1 MDYEESNEEIEKKE
15 EILQE
20 ESVVDEEI
28 KQEEPEKEEQE
39 ETKNTHEPV
48 QDEEVLQEEEQ
59 KIDKQED
66 MESEPMEQEGEI
78 FKKVPVKKKRTVK
91 AAVFAVTIV
100 SLIIILMLISTV
112 FALANIGNNKILD
125 GVTVKGISLVGLS
138 KEDAKLEL
146 EDAIETELQKN
157 ILLKY
162 NEYETTLVPQQIEAS
177 YNIDKAVE
185 EAYNVGRSGNIV
197 KNNFDIL
204 FAMLFGKEISID
216 FSYNDESLTKI
227 CEDISKKLPGAMK
240 DNSYYIEGSNL
251 IITKGTPGIAVK
263 IEECK
268 TRIINQIKN
277 LDKTYVEIPVMDS
290 IPSKLNID
298 KIYEEVKKEPKDAY
312 YTENPFTIH
321 PHENGVDF
329 AITLEEARQL
339 LLEDKAEYEI
349 PLEFREPAITT
360 NKIGAEAF
368 PNQLSYFSTK
378 YDASNINRSTNLEL
392 ASAKIDGVVLM
403 PGEEFS
409 YNKVVGER
417 TIAAGYKEA
426 AIYSGGQV
434 VDGLGGGICQIS
446 STLYNVVVQANL
458 DVTERSNHQFI
469 TSYVGAGKDAT
480 VVYGAIDFKFV
491 NSRKYPI
498 KIVSS
503 VKNGVVQ
510 MWIYGVKEEVE
521 YDVKI
526 ETELISSIPY
536 STKYIED
543 SSLEAGV
550 EVIQQYGAAGCKS
563 IAYKVCRLNGAVVS
577 KTVLSNDTYSAMTR
591 IIRRGTKNANPVKS
605 TAPDNGVNEQ

>member
-1 MDYEESNEEIEKKE
+1 MDLEESNEEIKKND
-15 EILQE
+15 EILRK
-20 ESVVDEEI
+20 ESVVDECISQEKKEI
-28 KQEEPEKEEQE
+28 QEEAVLEPNKVEEKKVNNKEQIELGIKENEEL
-39 ETKNTHEPV
+39 V
-48 QDEEVLQEEEQ
+48 
-59 KIDKQED
+59 
-66 MESEPMEQEGEI
+66 
-78 FKKVPVKKKRTVK
+78 FKKVDEKSKKTVK
-91 AAVFAVTIV
+91 IGVFVVTIV
-100 SLIIILMLISTV
+100 SIIIFLMFISTI
-112 FALANIGNNKILD
+112 FALANIGNKKIVD
-125 GVTVKGISLVGLS
+125 GVTVKGICLVGLS
-138 KEDAKLEL
+138 KEDAKLEI

-157 ILLKY
+157 IMLKY
-162 NEYETTLVPQQIEAS
+162 NEYETNLAPQQIEAK
-177 YNIDKAVE
+177 YDIDKAVE
-185 EAYNVGRSGNIV
+185 DAYNVGRSGNIV
-197 KNNFDIL
+197 KNNFEIL
-204 FAMLFGKEISID
+204 FAMIFGKEISIE

-227 CEDISKKLPGAMK
+227 CEDISKKLPNSMK

-251 IITKGTPGIAVK
+251 IITKGIPGITVK
-263 IEECK
+263 LEECK
-268 TRIINQIKN
+268 KRIVNQIKN
-277 LDKTYVEIPVMDS
+277 LDRTYVEIPVIDNN
-290 IPSKLNID
+290 PDKLNID
-298 KIYEEVKKEPKDAY
+298 KIYEEVKKEPKNAY

-329 AITLEEARQL
+329 AITLEEARKIME
-339 LLEDKAEYEI
+339 EDKGEYEI
-349 PLEFREPAITT
+349 PLKFKEPEITT
-360 NKIGAEAF
+360 KKIGVEAF

-378 YDASNINRSTNLEL
+378 YDASIVNRSTNLEL
-392 ASAKIDGVVLM
+392 ASAKINGVVLM

-409 YNKVVGER
+409 YNKIVGER

-446 STLYNVVVQANL
+446 STLYNLVVQANL
-458 DVTERSNHQFI
+458 DVTERSNHQFK
-469 TSYVGAGKDAT
+469 TSYVGPGKDAT

-510 MWIYGVKEEVE
+510 MWIYGVKEEIE

-526 ETELISSIPY
+526 ETEIISSIPY

-550 EVIQQYGAAGCKS
+550 EVIKQRGSAGCKS

-577 KTVLSNDTYSAMTR
+577 KTILSNDTYSAMTK

-605 TAPDNGVNEQ
+605 NVPNNKVNN

>member
-1 MDYEESNEEIEKKE
+1 MENNKSNEEIEKKE
-15 EILQE
+15 EISQE
-20 ESVVDEEI
+20 ESVVVKEEVI
-28 KQEEPEKEEQE
+28 VEEPKA
-39 ETKNTHEPV
+39 
-48 QDEEVLQEEEQ
+48 
-59 KIDKQED
+59 
-66 MESEPMEQEGEI
+66 
-78 FKKVPVKKKRTVK
+78 KKKTTVK
-91 AAVFAVTIV
+91 TAVFVVTIITL
-100 SLIIILMLISTV
+100 LIIITMFSTV

-125 GVTVKGISLVGLS
+125 GVSVKGISLVGLS
-138 KEDAKLEL
+138 IEDAKLEL
-146 EDAIETELQKN
+146 EDAIQTELQKN
-157 ILLKY
+157 VLLKY
-162 NEYETTLVPQQIEAS
+162 NQYETTLMPQQIEAS
-177 YNIDKAVE
+177 YNIDKAIE
-185 EAYNVGRSGNIV
+185 EAYRVGRNGNIV

-227 CEDISKKLPGAMK
+227 CEDISKKIPGAMK
-240 DNSYYIEGSNL
+240 DNSYYIEDSNL
-251 IITKGTPGIAVK
+251 IITKGTAGIAVK
-263 IEECK
+263 LDECK
-268 TRIINQIKN
+268 VRVIDQIKN
-277 LDKTYVEIPVMDS
+277 LNKKYVEIPVQDS
-290 IPSKLNID
+290 VPSQLNLD
-298 KIYEEVKKEPKDAY
+298 AIYQEVKKEPKDAY
-312 YTENPFTIH
+312 YTEEPFTIH

-329 AITLEEARQL
+329 AISLEEARTI
-339 LLEDKAEYEI
+339 LLENKTEYVI

-378 YDASNINRSTNLEL
+378 YDASNYNRTTNLEL
-392 ASAKIDGVVLM
+392 ASAKIDGVILM

-458 DVTERSNHQFI
+458 QVTERSNHQFV

-491 NSRKYPI
+491 NSRNYPI

-503 VKNGVVQ
+503 VKNGVAQ

-526 ETELISSIPY
+526 ETEIISSIPY
-536 STKYIED
+536 STKYVENNK
-543 SSLEAGV
+543 LEAGV
-550 EVIQQYGAAGCKS
+550 EKVIQVGSPGYKS
-563 IAYKVCRLNGAVVS
+563 IAYKVCRLNGAIVS

-591 IIRRGTKNANPVKS
+591 IVHRGTKNSTPVKNTS
-605 TAPDNGVNEQ
+605 PDNGVTVTVE